1 MALMLE
7 TLPTFPELLLC
18 PFILLQPSGA
28 SSAHHHGNS
37 PEAMATSVLL
47 CQLTYAGWLN
57 GYWNMYC
64 VCYER
69 VAVTSEVLHTHARE
83 KGRDQLYAPGICP
96 KARDGPVTRMPTNPT
111 TISRLH
117 QAVVAS
123 RSVPSKPSDASPFPH
138 LTCFTWF
145 TPRL

>member
-47 CQLTYAGWLN
+47 CQLPCWVAKWLLEHVL
-57 GYWNMYC
+57 C
-64 VCYER
+64 VSYER
-69 VAVTSEVLHTHARE
+69 VAAMS
-83 KGRDQLYAPGICP
+83 
-96 KARDGPVTRMPTNPT
+96 
-111 TISRLH
+111 
-117 QAVVAS
+117 
-123 RSVPSKPSDASPFPH
+123 
-138 LTCFTWF
+138 
-145 TPRL
+145 